1 MNTQDL
7 ELIIL
12 GIVLARPEL
21 LHDLPTVAGGHLAEL
36 AAGRM
41 DKMQRSLGKHV
52 SVAAGKTCDNVLS
65 EWRRRCEHTNR
76 VAAATMALRMAQ
88 MGAE

>member
-1 MNTQDL
+1 METRDL

-12 GIVLARPEL
+12 GIVLAKPEL
-21 LHDLPTVAGGHLAEL
+21 LADLPVIAGGQLAEL
-36 AAGRM
+36 AAGRL
-41 DKMQRSLGKHV
+41 DKMQKSLGNHV
-52 SVAAGKTCDNVLS
+52 PVAAGKTCDNVLS

-88 MGAE
+88 MGTK